1 MEIKL
6 RNTSRVV
13 HLSMPSEQ
21 DGVQVAVP
29 ARVWEG
35 HTAKGV
41 PVIAFIT
48 RLAAERS
55 EDLAEFDRDLQE
67 TAAPSPAVEEWPA
80 RMIL

>member
-13 HLSMPSEQ
+13 HLEV
-21 DGVQVAVP
+21 DGAAVP